1 MFTALGSGFEVTDSE
16 ALSVSIN
23 GIETEITG
31 STDTEINFKLGDT
44 SRIVRI
50 DNTGI
55 DESKFSDMCSVTSY
69 YIYIL
74 YKYIQIL
81 KD

>member
-31 STDTEINFKLGDT
+31 STDTVINFKLGDT

-55 DESKFSDMCSVTSY
+55 DESKFSDYVFSYILLYTY
-69 YIYIL
+69 YINI
-74 YKYIQIL
+74 YKY
-81 KD
+81 